1 MLSQRRMQFKILP
14 KPNKKL
20 APHELKNSTFVK
32 FDKQIHAHTQNY
44 VSPKTDFITVLK
56 NRNFSHNIIVFG
68 VTATAS

>member
-1 MLSQRRMQFKILP
+1 MQPQQRLQFKILP
-14 KPNKKL
+14 KPKKNF
-20 APHELKNSTFVK
+20 ASHELKNQTFVK